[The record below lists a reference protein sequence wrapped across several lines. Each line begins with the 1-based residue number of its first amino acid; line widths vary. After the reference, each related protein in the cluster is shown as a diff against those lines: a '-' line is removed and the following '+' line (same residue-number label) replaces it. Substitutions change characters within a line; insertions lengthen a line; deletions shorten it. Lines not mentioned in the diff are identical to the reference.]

1 MLGIEVDLS
10 RTQQMCAFGDVMCGK
25 KYNDSVQ
32 ARKSYSEVYIACRL
46 YLRKLRL
53 EISLL

>member
-1 MLGIEVDLS
+1 
-10 RTQQMCAFGDVMCGK
+10 MCAFGDVMCGK
-25 KYNDSVQ
+25 KYNDYVQ